1 MNSFYGEK
9 VKDRG
14 VLKMKA
20 AIVRSIYQLNVIF
33 RVCKVIGCS
42 VLECS
47 EKVYPISVLRQFHVY
62 VYIDRHIAISSYRK
76 TADKEQ
82 RI

>member
-1 MNSFYGEK
+1 
-9 VKDRG
+9 
-14 VLKMKA
+14 MKA

>member
-1 MNSFYGEK
+1 MNVGLGFYGEE

-20 AIVRSIYQLNVIF
+20 AIVRSIHQLNVVF

-47 EKVYPISVLRQFHVY
+47 EKVYHINMLRQFHVY
-62 VYIDRHIAISSYRK
+62 VYISV
-76 TADKEQ
+76 
-82 RI
+82 